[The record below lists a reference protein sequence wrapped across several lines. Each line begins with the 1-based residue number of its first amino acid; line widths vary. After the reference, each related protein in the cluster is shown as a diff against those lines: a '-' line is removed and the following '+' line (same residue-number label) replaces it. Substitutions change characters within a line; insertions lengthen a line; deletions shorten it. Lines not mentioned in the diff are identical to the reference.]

1 MAVLDIFKYK
11 TVDNVGEGG
20 VQRRETSYA
29 SDNYMKLQKET
40 EITNLKREIQTVEN
54 DLDAAYIQ
62 IGRRFMEKAERTN
75 DYCGLEI
82 QDILRVMQPK
92 IERKRELDRQLV
104 MTEKSIREIDIL
116 REKEKADLEFQDE
129 KSKLDKALAMDVLTQ
144 QEYDQRL
151 NVAKKKAYNFEEI
164 RRVNQQFDMKLI
176 TEKERDERIKL
187 LTT

>member
-1 MAVLDIFKYK
+1 MAVLDLFKYK
-11 TVDNVGEGG
+11 TVDNMAESG
-20 VQRRETSYA
+20 VQRRETAYA
-29 SDNYMKLQKET
+29 SDNYMKNQKEI

-82 QDILRVMQPK
+82 ADILRVMQPK
-92 IERKRELDRQLV
+92 IERKKELDKQLIV
-104 MTEKSIREIDIL
+104 AEKSIREIDIL

-129 KSKLDKALAMDVLTQ
+129 KGRLDKALAMGVLTQ

-151 NVAKKKAYNFEEI
+151 SVAKKKAYNFEEI
-164 RRVNQQFDMKLI
+164 RRVNQQYDMNLI
-176 TEKERDERIKL
+176 TAEERDERIRQ